1 MFIIICYDIADDR
14 RRYRIERAIRNVG
27 CRVQES
33 VFEVNIPEKQFLS
46 LKKQIEKYMSLEHD
60 NVRYYFLCK
69 KCINAVEVSGI
80 GIPPDD
86 EQEITVLI

>member
-1 MFIIICYDIADDR
+1 MFIVICYDIADDR

-33 VFEVNIPEKQFLS
+33 VFEVSIPEKQFLA
-46 LKKQIEKYMSLEHD
+46 LKKQIEKKMSLQDD

-69 KCINAVEVSGI
+69 NCINAVEVSGI
-80 GIPPDD
+80 GLPPDD
-86 EQEITVLI
+86 EKEITILI